1 MPLENDEL
9 KERTQNLVSQ
19 WIDDIN
25 NEIDHGM
32 EAFDLTGAL
41 SYVIFSLAS
50 QNGVEKDQITSMFSE
65 CAKLFFDSLK
75 KH

>member
-1 MPLENDEL
+1 MLKNDEL
-9 KERTQNLVSQ
+9 KARTQNLVSR
-19 WIDDIN
+19 WVNDVN
-25 NEIDHGM
+25 HEIDHGM

-50 QNGVEKDQITSMFSE
+50 QNGVEKDEITSMFNE